1 MRAFDVWK
9 LFEEAGGM
17 LVLFG
22 LMGEVWTAL
31 SEPLDE
37 RLGETSG
44 MVLTM
49 GLVFSL
55 ASMVGATS
63 V

>member
-1 MRAFDVWK
+1 
-9 LFEEAGGM
+9 M
-17 LVLFG
+17 LVFFG
-22 LMGEVWTAL
+22 LIGEVWAAL

-37 RLGETSG
+37 RLCETSG
-44 MVLTM
+44 MVLTV